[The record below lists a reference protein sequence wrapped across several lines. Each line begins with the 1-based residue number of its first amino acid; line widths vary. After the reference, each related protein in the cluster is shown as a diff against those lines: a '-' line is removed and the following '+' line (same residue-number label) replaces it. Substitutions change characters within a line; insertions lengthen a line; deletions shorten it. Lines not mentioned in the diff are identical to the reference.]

1 MEQKENNRVNRNI
14 KMQRCLEP
22 KVSSH
27 FLFNDF
33 LMNGREMLKSNR
45 NNQVYKQKHKGWE
58 NRIK

>member
-14 KMQRCLEP
+14 KMQRFLEP
-22 KVSSH
+22 KLSSH

-45 NNQVYKQKHKGWE
+45 NNQVYKQKHKS
-58 NRIK
+58 